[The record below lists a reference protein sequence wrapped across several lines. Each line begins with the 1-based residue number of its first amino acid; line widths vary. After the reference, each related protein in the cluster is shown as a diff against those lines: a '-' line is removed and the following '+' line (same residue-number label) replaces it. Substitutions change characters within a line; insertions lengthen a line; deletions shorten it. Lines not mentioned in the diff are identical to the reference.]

1 MVNKLIEVLKD
12 SLEVYVAVQS
22 GGVRMES
29 TISVESVS
37 YENDTLTFGE
47 LGNSVHITEVSN
59 FSIREDDN
67 DWWLQYQDQLINI
80 YPYF

>member
-37 YENDTLTFGE
+37 YENGTLTFGE

-59 FSIREDDN
+59 FTIREDDN